1 MGAKIPQIDT
11 LLAAGINPK
20 TGLPIKMS
28 EPSKSKANIK
38 TQLRILDEQNAI
50 NRYKWY
56 NLPDGLTGQLIE
68 RILYYRGQGMF
79 FKLGDKFY
87 FLPYTLSSPANG
99 PALDFYGRFTN
110 VSPIPFMGS
119 AENNQKGKNFQWLT
133 GLQYKPAY
141 EVFTPSDLLEMI
153 DKGSSMEDIEAL
165 TTNSCVLLHDYTPQ
179 QSFTNIPRQ
188 VIQDPV
194 LDLMSDCLPFM
205 RTALLN
211 STGIQGVRVAN
222 EDDASNVLE
231 ASFAINEAALRGDK
245 FIPITS
251 AMEIQTLTGGST
263 LNAEEFLLALQ
274 SLDNYRLSLYGLD
287 NGGLFQKRSHML
299 EAEQKTNQ
307 SNSGLVMDDGKQLR
321 QRFCDITNSIWGL
334 GIWSE
339 PNPDYEPEEDVLD
352 MTYDREEEVADV
364 TEPAPIQ

>member
-1 MGAKIPQIDT
+1 MGANLPQIET

-20 TGLPIKMS
+20 TGLPVKMAG
-28 EPSKSKANIK
+28 PSKLKADIK
-38 TQLRILDEQNAI
+38 TQLRILDEQNAV

-56 NLPDGLTGQLIE
+56 NLPDGLTGQMIE
-68 RILYYRGQGMF
+68 RILYYRGSGML
-79 FKLGDKFY
+79 FKLGDKFH

-99 PALDFYGRFTN
+99 TGIDLYGRFTN
-110 VSPIPFMGS
+110 VSPVPFMGS
-119 AENNQKGKNFQWLT
+119 AENNQNGKNFQWLT

-141 EVFTPSDLLEMI
+141 EVATPGDLLEMI
-153 DKGSSMEDIEAL
+153 DKGASMEDIEAL
-165 TTNSCVLLHDYTPQ
+165 TTNTCVLLHDYTPQ

-188 VIQDPV
+188 IIQEPV

-211 STGIQGVRVAN
+211 STGIQGVRVGN

-231 ASFAINEAALRGDK
+231 ASYAVNEAALRGDK

-251 AMEIQTLTGGST
+251 AMDIQTLTGGNA

-274 SLDNYRLSLYGLD
+274 ALDNYRLSLYGLD

-307 SNSGLVMDDGKQLR
+307 SNSGLVMDDGKQWR
-321 QRFCDITNSIWGL
+321 QRFCDISNSYWDL
-334 GIWSE
+334 GVWCE
-339 PNPDYEPEEDVLD
+339 PNPDLEPEEDMID
-352 MTYDREEEVADV
+352 MMYDRKGVAVDV